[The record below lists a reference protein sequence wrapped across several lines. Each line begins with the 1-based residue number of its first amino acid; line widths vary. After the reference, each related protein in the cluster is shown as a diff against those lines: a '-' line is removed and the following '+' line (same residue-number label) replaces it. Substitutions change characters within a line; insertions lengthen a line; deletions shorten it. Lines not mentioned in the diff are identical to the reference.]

1 MRCRCFSIEG
11 GIWMMIRKRLIQK
24 SYKLLRDT
32 KPRGWSR
39 RAEAIEGY
47 DADEFHQRFLVPKKK
62 AHRQS
67 ICSILKKR
75 ATDMGKIS
83 RARQKSRGHL
93 RRQRGGIGS
102 CYNMPMPDAEESKNK
117 KQS

>member
-1 MRCRCFSIEG
+1 
-11 GIWMMIRKRLIQK
+11 MIQKRLIQK

-39 RAEAIEGY
+39 RAETIEGY
-47 DADEFHQRFLVPKKK
+47 DADEFHQRYLVPKKK

-75 ATDMGKIS
+75 ATDMGKNIPS
-83 RARQKSRGHL
+83 PPNVKRS
-93 RRQRGGIGS
+93 
-102 CYNMPMPDAEESKNK
+102 PAETAEVT
-117 KQS
+117 

>member
-1 MRCRCFSIEG
+1 MDDDTETADPE
-11 GIWMMIRKRLIQK
+11 
-24 SYKLLRDT
+24 KLQT
-32 KPRGWSR
+32 
-39 RAEAIEGY
+39 IEGY
-47 DADEFHQRFLVPKKK
+47 DADEFRQRYLVPKKK

-93 RRQRGGIGS
+93 RR
-102 CYNMPMPDAEESKNK
+102 
-117 KQS
+117 